1 MQNFQHITVLLNETV
16 EAIVTDPAGIY
27 IDGTYGRGGH
37 SDLLL
42 SKLAPEG
49 SLLAFD
55 RDPQAIE
62 SAKQHANDSRF
73 AIVQQPFSTMA
84 DVCRERGISGQVA
97 GIMLDIGVSSPQLD
111 DADRGFSFMHD
122 GPLDMRMD
130 PTSGISAA
138 EFVNTASIDEMTQ
151 VFRDYGEERHARRIA
166 QFIEKARLEK
176 PFTRTL
182 QLAEVVAAGNPAW
195 EKHKNPATRVFQAI
209 RIHVNDELGELER
222 ALKGALSVLAPGG
235 RLAVISFHSLEDRL
249 VKNFFRDQARGE
261 VLPRGVPVMGLPKG
275 QTVKLASKA
284 IKASD
289 AELSVN
295 PRSRSAVLRVA
306 EKLAEAP

>member
-1 MQNFQHITVLLNETV
+1 MQSFQHITVLLNETV
-16 EAIVTDPAGIY
+16 DAIVTDPNGIY

-37 SDLLL
+37 SNLLL
-42 SKLAPEG
+42 SKLGEQG
-49 SLLAFD
+49 HLLAFD

-62 SAKQHANDSRF
+62 SAKQHASDARF

-84 DVCRERGISGQVA
+84 DVCRSRGIDGKVA

-151 VFRDYGEERHARRIA
+151 VFRDYGEERYARRIA
-166 QFIEKARLEK
+166 QFIEKARQET
-176 PFTRTL
+176 PFERTL
-182 QLAEVVAAGNPAW
+182 QLAQVVTDGNPAW
-195 EKHKNPATRVFQAI
+195 EKHKHPATRVFQAI

-261 VLPRGVPVMGLPKG
+261 VLPRGVPVQGAPKG
-275 QTVKLASKA
+275 QTVKLVGKA

-289 AELSVN
+289 EEVQVN
-295 PRSRSAVLRVA
+295 VRSRSAVLRVV